1 MVALFEQEHQF
12 TFPWPAQVFAVL
24 NKYPNP
30 LAPHVVSVD
39 VVDRR
44 MLDDGTIRSERL
56 IGVQQDSPKW
66 INKIIGQPD
75 TTFVREVSFVVPA
88 GEPNQTELTTTT
100 EAHLEPPKLVMAS
113 TNLTLA
119 NLMQCRESI
128 SYLPHPWPNLPRA
141 TATQFAPALLGPS
154 QARGLRRGSG
164 NSRSRTPSLSSS
176 SSDGSES
183 SSSDSEASATSLP
196 PSTLFSQ
203 SALIFSTGPLAH
215 QPYPPHG
222 ISSLSPIQPLTFPRA
237 NTLPQRALGKK
248 IEQWGASRFETNAQT
263 GKEAMTFAA
272 KTFWEQEWAKLSLDK
287 VAATAAAAA

>member
-1 MVALFEQEHQF
+1 MVALFEQEHRF
-12 TFPWPAQVFAVL
+12 SFPWPAQVFAVL

-75 TTFVREVSFVVPA
+75 TTFVREVSFVVPS
-88 GEPNQTELTTTT
+88 GEPNPQESSSTTV
-100 EAHLEPPKLVMAS
+100 AHLEPPKLVMAS

-128 SYLPHPWPNLPRA
+128 SYLPHPWPNLPRT
-141 TATQFAPALLGPS
+141 TASQFAPSLRSSSHILDS
-154 QARGLRRGSG
+154 RRG
-164 NSRSRTPSLSSS
+164 SRTPSLSSS
-176 SSDGSES
+176 TS
-183 SSSDSEASATSLP
+183 SSLLVSDSDSTASSSLP

-203 SALIFSTGPLAH
+203 SALIFSTGPLAS
-215 QPYPPHG
+215 QPYPPIG
-222 ISSLSPIQPLTFPRA
+222 ISAASPIEPLTFPRA
-237 NTLPQRALGKK
+237 NTMPQRALGKR
-248 IEQWGASRFETNAQT
+248 IEQWGATRFETNAQT
-263 GKEAMTFAA
+263 GKEAMTHAA
-272 KTFWEQEWAKLSLDK
+272 KTFWEQEWRNVLDQ
-287 VAATAAAAA
+287 VV